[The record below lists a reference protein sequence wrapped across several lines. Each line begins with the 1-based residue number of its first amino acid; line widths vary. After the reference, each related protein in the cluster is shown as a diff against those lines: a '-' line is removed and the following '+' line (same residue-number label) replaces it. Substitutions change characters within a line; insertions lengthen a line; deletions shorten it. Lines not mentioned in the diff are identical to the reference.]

1 MTEKLHRYTLFVNF
15 TISLLILM
23 LLFAVISSVRF
34 FTKDNFIW
42 SHLSKNTDLCK
53 KKKKKKSVHW
63 PSTMHLF
70 SYSVGI
76 WSVCEVHNVS
86 RFFLT
91 HSCSFLYRLP
101 PEPQLGVWPHAPR
114 VADSW
119 YRMYNQKCVTIN
131 KECFPKLK
139 LVLQLQN

>member
-15 TISLLILM
+15 TFSLLILM
-23 LLFAVISSVRF
+23 LLFAVISLVRF

-53 KKKKKKSVHW
+53 KKKSQ
-63 PSTMHLF
+63 STDHHLCIF
-70 SYSVGI
+70 SHILLAFDLCVKDIMLVG
-76 WSVCEVHNVS
+76 
-86 RFFLT
+86 FFL
-91 HSCSFLYRLP
+91 HIHVVFHIGSPP
-101 PEPQLGVWPHAPR
+101 PETQLGVWPHAPR

-119 YRMYNQKCVTIN
+119 YRMYNQRCVTIN